1 MPVTFPRV
9 PTVRPGDAVTS
20 LQHRSLTQAL
30 NARIRSGLGDAAFR
44 VAFWWLSA
52 FRQFRNPDASRNLWP
67 PNAEFFEFYQG
78 LPRDVDFPTADPGD
92 PEGLNVA
99 SLVPLYVYGNE
110 SAGVDS
116 EDDRLTNPEAGGL
129 DVRECATPEE
139 AWQLGKEQR
148 GAIVPTSGR
157 LAAPAFDAALEV
169 FSLVSAG
176 VTPHGKAYGGWQP
189 TPAVLGDCA
198 DASGSGIPTTDYEIK
213 FTRLDG
219 TGTTT
224 YPGTC
229 PGNPGDVYQVL
240 DYPLGYYVVK
250 FSGAVDYLSK
260 AEWIQGPYSDGSQLR
275 KTHGG
280 HVERIANRF
289 AGEFRGSTQ
298 QVQDEVSNGAPWL
311 GNAFDV
317 RRFMRLPYYLAP
329 SIALDS
335 GADSLTPVYPV
346 GGGNASPRSVVGQH
360 VAASGFW
367 FSCAFAK
374 ADPGTVLAFR
384 DGDKTLALWT
394 STGDA
399 ASGVVTFADG
409 ARNLTVECVAG
420 GGPVSYELAETL
432 EYRPQIHDLFTVLRI
447 AGARLDDGQGTDGS
461 GLTEEAA
468 ADLWGAYAA
477 LGCIPRTRG
486 EQFLQGS
493 MATINRN
500 AVFDAARRYSHVV
513 RCIPRANITGYAVQ
527 DGKSIVWVQPQAR
540 GSSLV
545 DLLAGI
551 TGAIRHEAPPG
562 GYTNEWVGFF
572 QFLGYNPSGSSLWKP
587 DAYSDFFALSDR
599 CVFYSGNP
607 SLTLKTHF
615 NAADPDVANL
625 YLAPEVA
632 SGYRYSTSLDM
643 GVNSLNANA
652 GEEMFRSCRI
662 YEPPLEIESATV
674 DGDAVRVTFTGRLH
688 HHHTLAPASID
699 RDVSTWDI
707 DDIKDEAGAVAGGYR
722 TDENAL
728 REYLYHVAN
737 GSHQC
742 TNEPNVGN
750 AAFGADT
757 HILPDAPFGSCY
769 PHLWLVKLIPSP
781 YEDGNDSQQP
791 EDVPVRAD
799 DMAVMEAYI
808 RVMAEGCVD
817 GQTSATYGCAT
828 GISSVFDFTF
838 ENLCFQAFGRTS
850 FTTLPT
856 LLTDAIGPEEVR
868 EDGPLGYGPLPTV
881 RLAAETFNQFAEAIN
896 LMRRFRVMLP
906 MEFTATTYQD
916 AGPTRAAEGARYAD
930 GTAVDCTTLGT
941 NGFVW
946 SGDGGAQAASTF
958 ITGPNVQASAA
969 GQLAVAFSSPIVC
982 SGTNLTVG
990 TTGTEEAYAYAPA
1003 ATGAEY
1009 AIPES
1014 WRDMLSAAGGTEM
1027 LAEVQDVRRVTT
1039 ASVGGTPDA
1048 CVGADWDTGA
1058 GLLDISV
1065 NDVTTTTCRMVPAVG
1080 RAIAEPLGR
1089 VDLYSAVNGG
1099 SQCNLQYTEGVSTKT
1114 ITPIPTNA
1122 VVLVVPLE

>member
-9 PTVRPGDAVTS
+9 PTVQPGDAVAS
-20 LQHRSLTQAL
+20 SQHAALALAL

-99 SLVPLYVYGNE
+99 SLVNLYVYGNE

-129 DVRECATPEE
+129 DVRECATAEE

-148 GAIVPTSGR
+148 GAIVPSSGR
-157 LAAPAFDAALEV
+157 MAAPAFDAALEV

-189 TPAVLGDCA
+189 TPAVLGDCGGA
-198 DASGSGIPTTDYEIK
+198 TGNEIPATNYEIK
-213 FTRLDG
+213 FTRIDG

-240 DYPLGYYVVK
+240 DFPLGYYVVK

-260 AEWIQGPYSDGSQLR
+260 AVWIQGPYSGGSQLR

-298 QVQDEVSNGAPWL
+298 QFQDEVSNGAAWL

-317 RRFMRLPYYLAP
+317 RAFMRLPYYLAP
-329 SIALDS
+329 SIALDA

-360 VAASGFW
+360 VAAAGFW
-367 FSCAFAK
+367 FSAAYAK
-374 ADPGTVLAFR
+374 ADPGTILAFK

-394 STGDA
+394 STGEV
-399 ASGVVTFADG
+399 ASGVVTFSDG
-409 ARNLTVECVAG
+409 AHNLTVECVAG

-432 EYRPQIHDLFTVLRI
+432 AYRPQIHDLFTVLRI

-468 ADLWGAYAA
+468 ADLWGSYAA

-500 AVFDAARRYSHVV
+500 AVFDAARRYSGVV

-527 DGKSIVWVQPQAR
+527 EGKSIVWIQPQAR

-562 GYTNEWVGFF
+562 GFTNEWVGFF
-572 QFLGYNPSGSSLWKP
+572 QFKGYNPSGSSLWKP

-599 CVFYSGNP
+599 CVFYSSNQ

-615 NAADPDVANL
+615 NAADPDLANL
-625 YLAPEVA
+625 FLAPEVA
-632 SGYRYSTSLDM
+632 SGYRYATSQAL
-643 GVNSLNANA
+643 GNNSLNRNA
-652 GEEMFRSCRI
+652 GEPMFRSCRL
-662 YEPPLEIESATV
+662 YEPPVEIESAV
-674 DGDAVRVTFTGRLH
+674 LDGAEVRLTFTGRLH
-688 HHHTLAPASID
+688 HHHALAPSSIE

-707 DDIKDEAGAVAGGYR
+707 GDLTAEATDYR

-742 TNEPNVGN
+742 TAAPDVGN
-750 AAFGADT
+750 AAFGSGVYTIGDS
-757 HILPDAPFGSCY
+757 PFGSCY

-791 EDVPVRAD
+791 DDVPVRAD
-799 DMAVMEAYI
+799 DLAVMEAYV
-808 RVMAEGCVD
+808 RVMSEGCVD
-817 GQTSATYGCAT
+817 GTTSAAYGCAT
-828 GISSVFDFTF
+828 GVQSVFDFTF

-906 MEFTATTYQD
+906 MRMEATQYRD
-916 AGPTRAAEGARYAD
+916 AGPTRDAVGARYAD
-930 GTAVDCTTLGT
+930 GSVVDCTVLTS
-941 NGFVW
+941 NGFAW
-946 SGDGGAQAASTF
+946 SGDGGTQAASTF
-958 ITGPNVQASAA
+958 ITGPNVQTSAA
-969 GQLAVAFSSPIVC
+969 GTLTVAFTENLPASCNGPF
-982 SGTNLTVG
+982 LTVG
-990 TTGTEEAYAYAPA
+990 TTGVEEAYTYTPTDPA
-1003 ATGAEY
+1003 ARY
-1009 AIPES
+1009 ALPEA
-1014 WRDMLSAAGGTEM
+1014 WRDMIDVEGSTEM

-1039 ASVGGTPDA
+1039 STVGAGTG
-1048 CVGADWDTGA
+1048 CVGTDWDTGA
-1058 GLLDISV
+1058 GLLTITVD
-1065 NDVTTTTCRMVPAVG
+1065 DVTTTECRTVPAVG
-1080 RAIAEPLGR
+1080 RAIAEPLGG
-1089 VDLYSAVNGG
+1089 VSLYSAVAGG
-1099 SQCNLQYTEGVSTKT
+1099 NQCDATYTEGATTKT
-1114 ITPIPTNA
+1114 ITPIPIDC
-1122 VVLVVPLE
+1122 LILSVPLE